1 MILPSSQHHPV
12 VIPRECEGENRETNN
27 GTFNLVLP
35 GVDAW
40 RCEIRK
46 TLPWREN
53 PYFDLGTGCTVATR
67 YPNPLRSANLPLN
80 LPSRVH
86 WQQGTVGATVGGAR
100 RLRRWY

>member
-12 VIPRECEGENRETNN
+12 VIPREGHGEGENRETNN

-35 GVDAW
+35 GVAAW

-53 PYFDLGTGCTVATR
+53 PYFDLGTGCSHAVSKFAEVCEFSLEPSFARTLAAR
-67 YPNPLRSANLPLN
+67 Y
-80 LPSRVH
+80 SRYYS
-86 WQQGTVGATVGGAR
+86 
-100 RLRRWY
+100 RWRASS